1 MARKKLTARKTT
13 GGEVSRSQA
22 PSKKA
27 KGGSVVK
34 CAISVDDEGE
44 WGSAILDISG
54 KITCDGADAGTIS
67 AVLVDRS
74 QMRRGD
80 FHGLCDEHSQGLQGI
95 SCAMFGSSGQTR
107 LGSMRDD
114 PSCSRD
120 GFLYIADL
128 TIHAKHR
135 RDGGSDVGTAA
146 LREFFDAIR
155 ANHSFTVVAY
165 ECCTYSNAN
174 VPGAAADE
182 EGTVTKKEDARPFLR
197 VGFKEEVELSRKSCS
212 GAITL
217 YATAEDHPGNDVYLT
232 HQEACDYD
240 FWAPANAPPPPP
252 TGKDQELMQLFR
264 DHTGARTTAFEA
276 SVRTLVSAGASVRGS
291 FAMHFCAAQGQ
302 EMAAMV
308 TLVDLLVALDPSCVN
323 GRDAS
328 NLTPLMIAVQAA
340 HGQTTKHAPAP
351 KDTIV
356 QKLLACGADRALTD
370 NGGHSALGHLRL
382 AARSSEDM
390 LSALRRFNQH
400 VCC

>member
-1 MARKKLTARKTT
+1 MARKTARKTM
-13 GGEVSRSQA
+13 GGDVPRSQA

-34 CAISVDDEGE
+34 CAISVDDERG
-44 WGSAILDISG
+44 WGTAILNIWG
-54 KITCDGADAGTIS
+54 EITCDGADAGTIS

-80 FHGLCDEHSQGLQGI
+80 FHGLCDEHSQRLQYI

-114 PSCSRD
+114 PSCSRG
-120 GFLYIADL
+120 GFLYITDL

-146 LREFFDAIR
+146 LREFFGAIR
-155 ANHSFTVVAY
+155 ASHSFTVVAH
-165 ECCTYSNAN
+165 ECCTYSNAD
-174 VPGAAADE
+174 VPGVAALDE

-212 GAITL
+212 RAIIL
-217 YATAEDHPGNDVYLT
+217 YATAKDQPGNDVYLT
-232 HQEACDYD
+232 HQEACDYA

-264 DHTGARTTAFEA
+264 DHTGARTTAFER
-276 SVRTLVSAGASVRGS
+276 SVRALVSAGASVRGS
-291 FAMHFCAAQGQ
+291 FAMHFCAAQGR
-302 EMAAMV
+302 EMAAMA
-308 TLVDLLVALDPSCVN
+308 TLVDLLVEIDPSCVN
-323 GRDAS
+323 GRDTN

-340 HGQTTKHAPAP
+340 IGQTTQYAPAP
-351 KDTIV
+351 KDTLV
-356 QKLLACGADRALTD
+356 RKLLARGADTALTD
-370 NGGHSALGHLRL
+370 DGGHSALGRLRL
-382 AARSSEDM
+382 AARSAEDM
-390 LSALRRFNQH
+390 LGAL
-400 VCC
+400 CGGL